1 MERFKHWRSSSQPD
15 ISTRTNQR
23 DSLFLLT
30 SLCAPDGHFRTK
42 VRVRNLSATGLMAD
56 CPIPIAKG
64 EAVLL
69 DLRGIGPVAG
79 SVIWVQGE
87 RLGVLF
93 DQAVDPQH
101 AREPVR
107 RSGNP
112 MPDYLRPVRKLR

>member
-15 ISTRTNQR
+15 ISTRTNPR

>member
-1 MERFKHWRSSSQPD
+1 MERFKHRQSPWQPD
-15 ISTRTNQR
+15 ISTRTSKR

-30 SLCAPDGHFRTK
+30 SLCSPDGHFRTK

-56 CPIPIAKG
+56 CPMPIAKG
-64 EAVLL
+64 EAVVL

-87 RLGVLF
+87 RIGVLF
-93 DQAVDPQH
+93 DQAVDPQQ

-107 RSGNP
+107 KSRSP
-112 MPDYLRPVRKLR
+112 MPDYLRPVRKIR

>member
-1 MERFKHWRSSSQPD
+1 MERNRHRPSSLQPGL
-15 ISTRTNQR
+15 STRTNQR

-30 SLCAPDGHFRTK
+30 SLSSPNGQFRTK

-64 EAVLL
+64 EAVVL

-79 SVIWVQGE
+79 SVIWVQAE
-87 RLGVLF
+87 RIGVLF
-93 DQAVDPQH
+93 DQAVDPQL

-107 RSGNP
+107 KSRTP